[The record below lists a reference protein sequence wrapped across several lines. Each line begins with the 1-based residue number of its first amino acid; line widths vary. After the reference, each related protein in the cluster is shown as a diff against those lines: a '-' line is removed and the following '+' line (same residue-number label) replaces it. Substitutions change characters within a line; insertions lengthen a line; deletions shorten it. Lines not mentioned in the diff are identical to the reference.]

1 MESLRPCTA
10 TRSTPVSREDMRAG
24 VARRRVLA
32 VGVRR
37 APWGARGCGGGG
49 GLGGERAAR
58 RAPRE
63 SLCAVCSALAQ
74 LGGGAIAAGERGRED
89 TAMRLAPGA
98 RQRQRDCG
106 RRLLAARVAE
116 GGERV
121 RGARTGDDGA
131 EDARPGVPRD
141 IAERLGPRDMPL
153 QERLVPVE
161 DMGSPMLEEWGTK
174 AEAGAQRH
182 AVRVRPQRG
191 RQQPIAVAGLN
202 PLTVQDGT
210 LAPRP
215 ARDGRGTE
223 EATVQAAGCEGLAQ
237 RHPID
242 AREVPGDRLDV
253 TVHPPVRQGLQSRSG
268 GATGA
273 DDLLRVAVGH
283 PGHHLLGATVDACGM
298 RVALAHAL
306 AGADCALGRFSP
318 RACAPRAHG
327 GPPVQEK
334 TRPHAIT
341 RDHRCQ

>member
-1 MESLRPCTA
+1 MVVRRPLA
-10 TRSTPVSREDMRAG
+10 PIGADRGQEGLGDGIAAAVHGHEVHARHPEDMRAG

-37 APWGARGCGGGG
+37 APWGARGCCGGG

-74 LGGGAIAAGERGRED
+74 LGGGAIAAGERVLED

-98 RQRQRDCG
+98 RQRQRDCV

-121 RGARTGDDGA
+121 RVARTGDDGA

-141 IAERLGPRDMPL
+141 IAERLGQRDMPL

-161 DMGSPMLEEWGTK
+161 DMGSPMLEEWGTR
-174 AEAGAQRH
+174 AEEGAQRH

-191 RQQPIAVAGLN
+191 RPQPRAVAGLH

-242 AREVPGDRLDV
+242 ARGVPGDRLDV
-253 TVHPPVRQGLQSRSG
+253 HGPSTSPPGSAEPQWRCHRRGRS
-268 GATGA
+268 AA
-273 DDLLRVAVGH
+273 R
-283 PGHHLLGATVDACGM
+283 
-298 RVALAHAL
+298 R
-306 AGADCALGRFSP
+306 R
-318 RACAPRAHG
+318 RAPRPSSPGRHC
-327 GPPVQEK
+327 
-334 TRPHAIT
+334 RRLRHAG
-341 RDHRCQ
+341 